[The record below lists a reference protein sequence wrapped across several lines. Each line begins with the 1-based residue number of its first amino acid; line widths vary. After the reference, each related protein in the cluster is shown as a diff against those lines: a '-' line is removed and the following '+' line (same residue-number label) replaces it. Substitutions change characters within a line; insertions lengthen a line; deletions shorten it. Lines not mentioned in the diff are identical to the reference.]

1 MDYEVF
7 LYLCSDFLHS
17 HGVIGR
23 SGNMQVQRRKDDLEL
38 NVKA

>member
-7 LYLCSDFLHS
+7 LYLCLIFCIAMALLA
-17 HGVIGR
+17 GVAICGV
-23 SGNMQVQRRKDDLEL
+23 SRKRDDLEL